1 MRRASVI
8 LIGLFVVLFL
18 PLAVV
23 AQEDR
28 LQGRWEGKVQ
38 APQGEMPA
46 VATFKKE
53 GESYT
58 GTITGMR
65 GAMPFKQVKVEG
77 NKVTAQSE
85 VESPQGSLVVN
96 YTFTLEGE
104 ALKGNGEVDFGGQTF
119 AFNFDLKRVS
129 PDPAAAGSGAAQTGA
144 AGGQQ
149 RPGQGGGQRRDV
161 PQPQQKQS
169 LEYFAG
175 QWNFK
180 WIGRE
185 SALGPGGPREG
196 TLTCT
201 PTAGGK
207 ALDCRVDAKT
217 EEGTFGATGN
227 IMFDE
232 QTKMLTVSEKLSN
245 GVQINAKGDW
255 TSPISIRFAVDPI
268 KAKGQNLMLRRTIS
282 VIAAHSFSIT
292 DELSEN
298 GGPFVRLGNS
308 LFTRAG
314 SQ

>member
-1 MRRASVI
+1 MRRPFVF
-8 LIGLFVVLFL
+8 IGCLVLL
-18 PLAVV
+18 PLTAL
-23 AQEDR
+23 AQQDP

-53 GESYT
+53 GNTYT

-85 VESPQGSLVVN
+85 VESPQGSLLVN
-96 YTFTLEGE
+96 YNFTLEGE
-104 ALKGNGEVDFGGQTF
+104 ALKGNGEVDFGGQAF
-119 AFNFDLKRVS
+119 AFHFELKRVS
-129 PDPAAAGSGAAQTGA
+129 ADPAAAGSGASQTQGG
-144 AGGQQ
+144 GGQQ
-149 RPGQGGGQRRDV
+149 RQGRREV
-161 PQPQQKQS
+161 PQPQQKQA

-175 QWNFK
+175 QWTFN

-196 TLTCT
+196 TLVCK
-201 PTAGGK
+201 PAAGGK
-207 ALDCRVDAKT
+207 MLECRVDAKT
-217 EEGTFGATGN
+217 DEGAFGSTLS
-227 IMFDE
+227 ISFDE
-232 QTKMLTVSEKLSN
+232 ATKMLTVSERLSN

-268 KAKGQNLMLRRTIS
+268 KAKGQNLNLKRIIS

-292 DELSEN
+292 DELSED
-298 GGPFVRLGNS
+298 GGPFVRLGNA
-308 LFTRAG
+308 LFTKVGA
-314 SQ
+314 Q